1 MYINVSGSIGKTPSI
16 NDTVQRLQFL
26 RICSNTVYGF
36 CKIYIKLSSVDVFIV
51 GLLYSYSLVNL
62 TSRTVTP
69 TGIPCLRNVDKTV
82 FCTSGW

>member
-1 MYINVSGSIGKTPSI
+1 MYQGVLKKPLQLTIQYNVS
-16 NDTVQRLQFL
+16 VQFL